1 MHYLVCI
8 KQVPDTSEVKLDP
21 VTNALDRRSAPSIL
35 NPYDAH
41 AVEAAVRLRA
51 GTDGKVTVVTMG
63 PPMADAVVKK
73 AVELG
78 ADGGVVITDRAF
90 AGADTLATSYAL
102 TQAIRK
108 ISEEE
113 PVDLI
118 FAGKQAIDGDTA
130 QVGPGIARRLG
141 IPVLTQVDQI
151 VSLDTDKRLVT
162 VRRRS
167 EDGYEIIQSALPCL
181 ITVERE
187 INDLTYS
194 SLPNMIKAARYS
206 PLVWTTQDMEV
217 DTSKL
222 GFKGS
227 PTVVSKIFAPPKQS
241 VGELLEGTTDEIVGK
256 VIDNLRGIHGLF
268 AKEAE

>member
-21 VTNALDRRSAPSIL
+21 VTNALDRRSAPTIL
-35 NPYDAH
+35 NPFDAH
-41 AVEAAVRLRA
+41 AVEEAVRLKNET
-51 GTDGKVTVVTMG
+51 GGKVTVITMG
-63 PPMADAVVKK
+63 PPMAEAVVKK
-73 AVELG
+73 AIELG
-78 ADGGVVITDRAF
+78 ADSGVVITDRAF

-102 TQAIRK
+102 TQTIRK
-108 ISEEE
+108 IHEED

-118 FAGKQAIDGDTA
+118 FTGKQAIDGDTA
-130 QVGPGIARRLG
+130 QVGPGIARRLQ
-141 IPVLTQVDQI
+141 IPVLTQVDKI
-151 VSLDTDKRLVT
+151 IEFDKENRLIT
-162 VRRRS
+162 VRRRR
-167 EDGYEIIQSALPCL
+167 DGGHEVIQSALPCL

-194 SLPNMIKAARYS
+194 PLPNMIKAARYA
-206 PLVWTTQDMEV
+206 PLVWTTENMDV
-217 DTSKL
+217 DKEKL

-241 VGELLEGTTDEIVGK
+241 VGEILEGSVDEVVTQVISRLTD
-256 VIDNLRGIHGLF
+256 DHGLF

>member
-8 KQVPDTSEVKLDP
+8 KQVPDTTEVKLDP
-21 VTNALDRRSAPSIL
+21 VTNALDRRSAPTIL

-41 AVEAAVRLRA
+41 AVEEAVRMQEVT
-51 GTDGKVTVVTMG
+51 GGKVTVITMG
-63 PPMADAVVKK
+63 PPMAEAVVRK

-78 ADGGVVITDRAF
+78 AEGGVVVTDRAF

-102 TQAIRK
+102 TQTIRK
-108 ISEEE
+108 INEDD

-130 QVGPGIARRLG
+130 QVGPGIAGRLN
-141 IPVLTQVDQI
+141 IPVLTQVDKI
-151 VSLDTDKRLVT
+151 ISLDEENRVIT
-162 VRRRS
+162 VRRRR
-167 EDGYEIIQSALPCL
+167 DGGYEIIQSALPCL

-194 SLPNMIKAARYS
+194 SLPNMIKAARYT
-206 PLVWTTQDMEV
+206 PLIWTTENMEV
-217 DTSKL
+217 DKNQL

-227 PTVVSKIFAPPKQS
+227 PTVVSKTFAPPKQS
-241 VGELLEGTTDEIVGK
+241 VGEILEGSTAEVIAK
-256 VIDNLRGIHGLF
+256 VIDNLTNVHGLF
-268 AKEAE
+268 AKEVE

>member
-41 AVEAAVRLRA
+41 AVEAAVKLREK
-51 GTDGKVTVVTMG
+51 TDGKVTVITMG

-102 TQAIRK
+102 SQAIRK
-108 ISEEE
+108 VGEEV

-151 VSLDTDKRLVT
+151 ISIDTDKRVVS

-167 EDGYEIIQSALPCL
+167 DNGYEVVQSALPCL

-187 INDLTYS
+187 INELTYS
-194 SLPNMIKAARYS
+194 SLPNMIKAARYN

-217 DTSKL
+217 DTNKL

-241 VGELLEGTTDEIVGK
+241 VGELIEGTADVAVGK
-256 VIDNLRGIHGLF
+256 VIEKLTSVHGLF

>member
-1 MHYLVCI
+1 MHYLVCV

-21 VTNALDRRSAPSIL
+21 VTNALDRRSAPTIL
-35 NPYDAH
+35 NPFDAH
-41 AVEAAVRLRA
+41 AVEEAVRLKTKT
-51 GTDGKVTVVTMG
+51 GGKVTVITMG
-63 PPMADAVVKK
+63 PPMAEAVVKK

-78 ADGGVVITDRAF
+78 VDGGVVVTDRAF

-102 TQAIRK
+102 TQTIRK
-108 ISEEE
+108 IDEDE

-130 QVGPGIARRLG
+130 QVGPGIATRLG
-141 IPVLTQVDQI
+141 IPVLTQVDKI
-151 VSLDTDKRLVT
+151 LEFDKENRLIT
-162 VRRRS
+162 VRRRR
-167 EDGYEIIQSALPCL
+167 DGGYEVIQSTLPCL

-194 SLPNMIKAARYS
+194 ALPNMIRAARYS
-206 PLVWTTQDMEV
+206 PLVWTTENMDV
-217 DTSKL
+217 DKGQL

-241 VGELLEGTTDEIVGK
+241 VGELLEGSTEEIVTQ
-256 VIDNLRGIHGLF
+256 VIDNLANVHGLF
-268 AKEAE
+268 AKEVE